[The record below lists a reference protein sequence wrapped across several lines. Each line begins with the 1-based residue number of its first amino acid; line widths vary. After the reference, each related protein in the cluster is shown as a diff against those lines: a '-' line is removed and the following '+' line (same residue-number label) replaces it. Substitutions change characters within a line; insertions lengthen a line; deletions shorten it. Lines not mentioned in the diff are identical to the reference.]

1 MQKQQT
7 TSVKVHTPLD
17 GFVLGTDSS
26 ECLVLQDVW
35 SVIFSGKNELRA
47 AETEEDEVGAAPADE
62 VGAAPADEVGAT
74 RRSRSAHCL
83 HQATKKVASDCSG
96 AAVDY

>member
-1 MQKQQT
+1 M
-7 TSVKVHTPLD
+7 
-17 GFVLGTDSS
+17 
-26 ECLVLQDVW
+26 VLQDAGSIV
-35 SVIFSGKNELRA
+35 FSSESEPWAGA
-47 AETEEDEVGAAPADE
+47 ALTEEDKVGAAPK
-62 VGAAPADEVGAT
+62 DEVGAT

>member
-17 GFVLGTDSS
+17 GCVLGTDSS
-26 ECLVLQDVW
+26 ECLVLQDVG
-35 SVIFSGKNELRA
+35 SIIFSGKSELRA
-47 AETEEDEVGAAPADE
+47 GAAEAEDDE

-74 RRSRSAHCL
+74 KRSRSANCL
-83 HQATKKVASDCSG
+83 HQATKKLQVT
-96 AAVDY
+96 AAAPLWTTSWL

>member
-26 ECLVLQDVW
+26 ECLVLQDVG
-35 SVIFSGKNELRA
+35 SIIFSGKNELRA
-47 AETEEDEVGAAPADE
+47 AETEEDE